1 MERIKKD
8 TLSVIFVVSLFLLYT
23 ASSLILAIIGTQV
36 YSDSADISEQNYN
49 ARTSL
54 FYITEKVRQSEGAAL
69 ISVGSVFDGDALILR
84 EEIGDYTFDT
94 YIYIEDGYLCELS
107 IMAET
112 AVSQDIGQR
121 IMELSALS
129 LSLSDYGILQIEI
142 FDKDGNSFSTNLY
155 LETYGEGV

>member
-1 MERIKKD
+1 MERVKKD
-8 TLSVIFVVSLFLLYT
+8 TLSVIFVVSLFLMYT

-36 YSDSADISEQNYN
+36 YSDSADVSEQNYN

-54 FYITEKVRQSEGAAL
+54 FYITEKVRQSEGAAQ
-69 ISVGSVFDGDALILR
+69 IRIESVFGGDALVFR

-107 IMAET
+107 TLSDT
-112 AVSQDIGQR
+112 AVSADIGQR
-121 IMELSALS
+121 IMELSAIS
-129 LSLSDYGILQIEI
+129 LSLSDYGILLIEI
-142 FDKDGNSFSTNLY
+142 TDKEGNSFNTNLF